1 MMKRLIATAVAVM
14 CLAAPA
20 TASTPEHLGLAIT
33 IGQWIIKNSKRVYYV
48 QVEARGRT
56 QEEARRNGFALAV
69 GQAIGTLILV
79 ERESAHQV
87 LTKNEI
93 ASYSSGYV
101 DNFKIVDSRIDA
113 GDTVVTMD
121 VWVSH
126 SAIATR
132 VLGKSETTGQIEG
145 GRIAAQLQ
153 TLQHER
159 TSADRVLRLV
169 LADFPRKAFVV
180 EMDKTRVVYDRNR
193 TGQLEVA
200 FYLSWDKRYI
210 ESMAEAVTAINQRSD
225 CGGLFGCRDVASR
238 VDVERAGFGITT
250 QAWFNDTVAEQ
261 MIRQEM
267 IQSRPAIRMAI
278 VDTAG
283 NEQFKQCFFAKELD
297 HRDHSAW
304 HYVNV
309 GYNTAVINGKAV
321 KRFNTFIDLGQ
332 VPVAKLDQVTVSVV
346 RAASC

>member
-1 MMKRLIATAVAVM
+1 
-14 CLAAPA
+14 
-20 TASTPEHLGLAIT
+20 
-33 IGQWIIKNSKRVYYV
+33 VYYV

-56 QEEARRNGFALAV
+56 EEQARRNGFALAV

-79 ERESAHQV
+79 ERESTQQG

-101 DNFKIVDSRIDA
+101 DNFKIVNSRTEA
-113 GDTVVTMD
+113 GNTVVTMD

-132 VLGKSETTGQIEG
+132 VLGKSESAGRVEG

-159 TSADRVLRLV
+159 TSADQVLRLV

-180 EMDKTRVVYDRNR
+180 EMDKTRVLYDRNR

-200 FYLSWDKRYI
+200 FYLSWDNRYI

-225 CGGLFGCRDVASR
+225 CGGLIGCRNVTAR
-238 VDVERAGFGITT
+238 VDVERAGFVSTA

-267 IQSRPAIRMAI
+267 IQSRPAIRVAI

-304 HYVNV
+304 YYVNV
-309 GYNTAVINGKAV
+309 GYNTVAINGKAV

-346 RAASC
+346 RAAGC

>member
-1 MMKRLIATAVAVM
+1 MKRLIATAVAVM
-14 CLAAPA
+14 CLAVPA
-20 TASTPEHLGLAIT
+20 AAATPQHLGLAIT
-33 IGQWIIKNSKRVYYV
+33 VGQWIIKNSTRVYYV

-56 QEEARRNGFALAV
+56 EEEARRNGFALAV

-79 ERESAHQV
+79 ERESNQQG

-101 DNFKIVDSRIDA
+101 DNFKIINSRTT
-113 GDTVVTMD
+113 GSDTVLTMD

-132 VLGKSETTGQIEG
+132 VLGKSESAGQVEG

-159 TSADRVLRLV
+159 TSADQVLRMV
-169 LADFPRKAFVV
+169 LADFPRRAFVV
-180 EMDKTRVVYDRNR
+180 QMDKTRVVYDRNR

-238 VDVERAGFGITT
+238 VDVERAGFGTTT

-261 MIRQEM
+261 MIRREM
-267 IQSRPAIRMAI
+267 VQSRPAIRVSI

-304 HYVNV
+304 YYVNV
-309 GYNTAVINGKAV
+309 GYNTTAINGKAV
-321 KRFNTFIDLGQ
+321 KRFNTFIDLSQ
-332 VPVAKLDQVTVSVV
+332 VPVGNLDQTKVEIV
-346 RAASC
+346 RASSC

>member
-1 MMKRLIATAVAVM
+1 MKRLIATAVAVM

-20 TASTPEHLGLAIT
+20 AASPTQHLGLALT
-33 IGQWIIKNSKRVYYV
+33 VGQWIIKNSNRVYYV

-56 QEEARRNGFALAV
+56 EEQARRNGFALAV

-79 ERESAHQV
+79 ERESNQQG

-101 DNFKIVDSRIDA
+101 DNFKIVNSRTDA
-113 GDTVVTMD
+113 GNTVVTMD

-132 VLGKSETTGQIEG
+132 VLGKSESAGQVEG

-159 TSADRVLRLV
+159 TAADQVLRLV

-180 EMDKTRVVYDRNR
+180 EMDKTRVLYDRNR

-200 FYLSWDKRYI
+200 FYLSWDNRYI

-225 CGGLFGCRDVASR
+225 CGGIIGCRNATAR
-238 VDVERAGFGITT
+238 VDVERAGFGSTA

-267 IQSRPAIRMAI
+267 IQSRPAIRVVI

-304 HYVNV
+304 YYVNV
-309 GYNTAVINGKAV
+309 GYNTVSINGKAV
-321 KRFNTFIDLGQ
+321 KRFNTFVDLSR
-332 VPVAKLDQVTVSVV
+332 VSVANLDQATVSVV

>member
-14 CLAAPA
+14 CLAVPVTAAP
-20 TASTPEHLGLAIT
+20 PQHLGLALT
-33 IGQWIIKNSKRVYYV
+33 VGQWIIKNSNRVYYI

-56 QEEARRNGFALAV
+56 PEEARRNGFALAV

-79 ERESAHQV
+79 ERESNQTG

-101 DNFKIVDSRIDA
+101 DNFKIVDSRTDA
-113 GDTVVTMD
+113 GNSVLTMD
-121 VWVSH
+121 VWVLH

-132 VLGKSETTGQIEG
+132 VLGKSDSAGQVEG

-153 TLQHER
+153 TLQQER
-159 TSADRVLRLV
+159 TSADQLLRLV
-169 LADFPRKAFVV
+169 LADFPRRSFVV
-180 EMDKTRVVYDRNR
+180 EMDKTRVLYDKNR
-193 TGQLEVA
+193 VGQLEVA

-225 CGGLFGCRDVASR
+225 CGGLIGCRNVASR
-238 VDVERAGFGITT
+238 VDVERAGFGTT
-250 QAWFNDTVAEQ
+250 AQAWFNDTVAEQ

-267 IQSRPAIRMAI
+267 IQSRPAIRVAI
-278 VDTAG
+278 VDTSG
-283 NEQFKQCFFAKELD
+283 KEQFKQCFFAKELD

-304 HYVNV
+304 YYVNV
-309 GYNTAVINGKAV
+309 GYNTAAINGKAV
-321 KRFNTFIDLGQ
+321 KRYNTFIDLNQ
-332 VPVAKLDQVTVSVV
+332 VPIQNLDQVTVSVV